1 MTDPIG
7 DAEGAE
13 LGEITVVENQN
24 EMRRFIAEALEHV
37 RVAARKVPDVARLKV
52 VRLRLPCRVDHG
64 GAHASFQDE
73 RPFRSGCVPVK
84 LPHHAGL
91 KLHRHAS
98 DPFRDWQLFDSYF
111 FSKAVPENFSLRFF

>member
-7 DAEGAE
+7 DAERAE
-13 LGEITVVENQN
+13 LGEITVAEDQN
-24 EMRRFIAEALEHV
+24 EMCRFIPEAFEHV
-37 RVAARKVPDVARLKV
+37 CVATRKIPDVARFKV
-52 VRLRLPCRVDHG
+52 VRFRLPCRIDHG

-84 LPHHAGL
+84 LPHHARL

-98 DPFRDWQLFDSYF
+98 DPLRDWQLFDSYF
-111 FSKAVPENFSLRFF
+111 FSKTVPENFPLRFL